1 MEDQT
6 CVLYV
11 IFKLAKNLISEHAA
25 RICWKKPT
33 GDNLSFMNNGVA
45 IAGKCDLFAPPTSW
59 LVTTGIGIT
68 KWATAGVATDGDNF
82 CITGNPATIVEVDYH
97 INLGGDSSRKSSSF
111 SRSNKNL
118 WDNQTLIPEKLHMI
132 IKIRRVIK
140 AALASGDPAT
150 VARTIERTTN
160 LQDWAITVL
169 QVDFT
174 NPETHLN
181 ASSFADPNVWCSVY
195 IGIDPSQGFSYLFE
209 IQLGKFLKVAFREN
223 FNILTSLK
231 KQGWP
236 RMYAVCNGNKTAQ
249 RSRANLEIKHLKST
263 NDPGLTQL
271 CKLLGNDGI
280 KLRLRLTRGES
291 SCLHS
296 YGCEELCR
304 WDKREENNNIAQL
317 QIMEYN

>member
-1 MEDQT
+1 MAWLLQ
-6 CVLYV
+6 VLT
-11 IFKLAKNLISEHAA
+11 
-25 RICWKKPT
+25 ICALFI
-33 GDNLSFMNNGVA
+33 GIRS
-45 IAGKCDLFAPPTSW
+45 AGKCDLSAPPTSW

-97 INLGGDSSRKSSSF
+97 INLGGDGSRKSSSF

-118 WDNQTLIPEKLHMI
+118 WDNPDNYCVMDDPQIH
-132 IKIRRVIK
+132 VIK

-209 IQLGKFLKVAFREN
+209 IQLGKV
-223 FNILTSLK
+223 I
-231 KQGWP
+231 
-236 RMYAVCNGNKTAQ
+236 
-249 RSRANLEIKHLKST
+249 I
-263 NDPGLTQL
+263 
-271 CKLLGNDGI
+271 
-280 KLRLRLTRGES
+280 
-291 SCLHS
+291 
-296 YGCEELCR
+296 
-304 WDKREENNNIAQL
+304 
-317 QIMEYN
+317 